1 MTAKEFRVALPNRPG
16 ELAKLAKMLG
26 KKGVNITTIVGLA
39 AGNTS
44 TLAFLTEDESRAL
57 SVLKEG
63 KYKFKAVPVVMVRMS
78 DKPGALARVA
88 KKLGNKKINIEG
100 VYLVTRSKKMA
111 QVAICVKD
119 PKKAGAALR

>member
-1 MTAKEFRVALPNRPG
+1 MTAREFRVTLPNRPG

-44 TLAFLTEDESRAL
+44 TLAFLTEDESRAM
-57 SVLKEG
+57 SVLQEG
-63 KYKFKAVPVVMVRMS
+63 KYKFKAMPVVMVRMM

-119 PKKAGAALR
+119 PQKAGAALR